1 MNFLFDTITESDLSS
16 IKNNIRTLSENL
28 AENLSLLNVTRLE
41 VSQNRQAIKKCLHSI
56 DLKHDNITEAIEG
69 QLKELETFVQLY
81 VQLDLI
87 ILC

>member
-1 MNFLFDTITESDLSS
+1 MNVLFDAITESDLSS
-16 IKNNIRTLSENL
+16 IKNNIRTLLENL

-41 VSQNRQAIKKCLHSI
+41 VSQNRQAIKKGLHSI

-69 QLKELETFVQLY
+69 QLKKLETY